1 MKISAWFV
9 ALLAAFQNLLMMIGF
24 FPVQTKEIDYGGT
37 PYQEAVIVEPMSII
51 KDGVSDYRIVLSD
64 DASMS
69 EVAAAEELQHYL
81 AQMSGVTL
89 PIVSD
94 TTEPQDK
101 EICIGTTSRE
111 GTFYTIDRSDLGN
124 EGFVLKVFDERLV
137 IAGGALRGTLYGV
150 YTFLEERLGVRW
162 YTPDLEV
169 VPEADEIIVDKQLD
183 DKQVPVFEYR
193 DDYWLSAYDTQ
204 WKPKHKLNSNVLTT
218 IDAKYGGGISYA
230 YFAHS
235 MEALVPNGLYDAHP
249 EYFSYRKDEGKRT
262 LAQRC
267 LTNPDVLAITI
278 QNARTTLL
286 NNPNA
291 KIISITQNDNQDYCQ
306 CDNCQA
312 MDNALGGPSG
322 TNIWFVN
329 QVAEALEA
337 EFPNVQFDTFAYQYT
352 RSAPKNIVPRDN
364 VIVRL
369 CSIEC
374 CFAHPL
380 EVCGHERGE
389 NMIEQAM
396 EKPSSF
402 AKDLKDWSEITNTL
416 YVWDYTTDFR
426 EYLLPF
432 PNFHVL
438 SPNIQFFASHNVK
451 GVFEQGN
458 HTGGKSGEF
467 GELRAY
473 IIAKLLWNPEA
484 DVEYHMMDFMR
495 HYYGEE
501 AAGYIKEYID
511 LITNKNTQISHL
523 FIFNRSD
530 EIFHLTSAERKK
542 IDKLWADA
550 LASDITEQ
558 QRLNIE
564 RSQLSYR
571 YYKAAKLYDEFS
583 LLSFNRMEESK
594 KLYDDLK
601 RHGIQR
607 LTDWDDLPDDPLFL
621 LTPEN
626 WDWRNLF

>member
-1 MKISAWFV
+1 
-9 ALLAAFQNLLMMIGF
+9 
-24 FPVQTKEIDYGGT
+24 
-37 PYQEAVIVEPMSII
+37 
-51 KDGVSDYRIVLSD
+51 
-64 DASMS
+64 
-69 EVAAAEELQHYL
+69 
-81 AQMSGVTL
+81 
-89 PIVSD
+89 
-94 TTEPQDK
+94 
-101 EICIGTTSRE
+101 
-111 GTFYTIDRSDLGN
+111 
-124 EGFVLKVFDERLV
+124 
-137 IAGGALRGTLYGV
+137 
-150 YTFLEERLGVRW
+150 
-162 YTPDLEV
+162 
-169 VPEADEIIVDKQLD
+169 
-183 DKQVPVFEYR
+183 
-193 DDYWLSAYDTQ
+193 
-204 WKPKHKLNSNVLTT
+204 
-218 IDAKYGGGISYA
+218 
-230 YFAHS
+230 

-607 LTDWDDLPDDPLFL
+607 LTEWDDLPDDPFFL

>member
-1 MKISAWFV
+1 
-9 ALLAAFQNLLMMIGF
+9 
-24 FPVQTKEIDYGGT
+24 
-37 PYQEAVIVEPMSII
+37 
-51 KDGVSDYRIVLSD
+51 
-64 DASMS
+64 
-69 EVAAAEELQHYL
+69 
-81 AQMSGVTL
+81 
-89 PIVSD
+89 
-94 TTEPQDK
+94 
-101 EICIGTTSRE
+101 
-111 GTFYTIDRSDLGN
+111 
-124 EGFVLKVFDERLV
+124 
-137 IAGGALRGTLYGV
+137 
-150 YTFLEERLGVRW
+150 
-162 YTPDLEV
+162 
-169 VPEADEIIVDKQLD
+169 
-183 DKQVPVFEYR
+183 
-193 DDYWLSAYDTQ
+193 
-204 WKPKHKLNSNVLTT
+204 
-218 IDAKYGGGISYA
+218 
-230 YFAHS
+230 
-235 MEALVPNGLYDAHP
+235 
-249 EYFSYRKDEGKRT
+249 
-262 LAQRC
+262 
-267 LTNPDVLAITI
+267 
-278 QNARTTLL
+278 
-286 NNPNA
+286 
-291 KIISITQNDNQDYCQ
+291 
-306 CDNCQA
+306 
-312 MDNALGGPSG
+312 
-322 TNIWFVN
+322 
-329 QVAEALEA
+329 
-337 EFPNVQFDTFAYQYT
+337 
-352 RSAPKNIVPRDN
+352 
-364 VIVRL
+364 
-369 CSIEC
+369 
-374 CFAHPL
+374 
-380 EVCGHERGE
+380 
-389 NMIEQAM
+389 
-396 EKPSSF
+396 SF

-438 SPNIQFFASHNVK
+438 SPNIQFFANHNVK

-607 LTDWDDLPDDPLFL
+607 LTEWDDLPDDPFFL